1 MTGIRH
7 DYTGLDQV
15 SAAQTDHQQLVAGL
29 QRTILAA
36 AGGMVDQLAGG
47 SGTAE
52 TTANMEAMKAKA
64 RAYAEGI
71 ANVIDSQR
79 AANSTVREHGEIA
92 VNQFRVL

>member
-1 MTGIRH
+1 MAGIRH

-15 SAAQTDHQQLVAGL
+15 ATAQNDHQQLVAGL

-52 TTANMEAMKAKA
+52 TTANMEAMKNKA
-64 RAYAEGI
+64 RSYAEGI
-71 ANVIDSQR
+71 ANVIESQR
-79 AANSTVREHGEIA
+79 SANGVAREHGEIA